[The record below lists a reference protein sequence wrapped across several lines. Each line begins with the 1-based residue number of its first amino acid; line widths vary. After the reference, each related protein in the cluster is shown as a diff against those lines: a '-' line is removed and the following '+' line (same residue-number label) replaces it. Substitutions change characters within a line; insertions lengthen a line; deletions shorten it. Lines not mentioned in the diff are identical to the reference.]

1 MPTYIMLTRIDPSVL
16 DDADTYLDLWN
27 EAERRIEAECPDV
40 VWKKDYAVMG
50 PYDYVDIFEAPDNEA
65 AAKVALIIRSL
76 GHAETE
82 IWPAMAWDRFKG
94 LLRETGEAAA
104 TPEAANSADAG
115 RSADGGVRNEVTEAS
130 EESFPAS
137 DPPAWTGTSV
147 TSTE

>member
-1 MPTYIMLTRIDPSVL
+1 MPTYIMLTRVDPSVL
-16 DDADTYLDLWN
+16 DDADSYLALWN

-65 AAKVALIIRSL
+65 AAKVALIIRTL
-76 GHAETE
+76 GHAETQV
-82 IWPAMAWDRFKG
+82 WPAMVWDRFKG
-94 LLRETGEAAA
+94 LLRDTISAAIR
-104 TPEAANSADAG
+104 PDAEGG
-115 RSADGGVRNEVTEAS
+115 RARIERDEPKNEVTEAS

-137 DPPAWTGTSV
+137 DPPAWTGSSV